1 MTRNDKS
8 NILRNRT
15 AVANACSAGKITWEV
30 RKQTMNAK
38 AKSTVK
44 IAVSLLMALVL
55 VLGLFAPIASVAH
68 ADETENDSS
77 LIAVD
82 GDEQQ
87 EQKDDQKKSESSANY
102 LSAGYLIPVICVLAV
117 LIGFYIFLSVKTGKK
132 RPKKPTGKKPI
143 KKP

>member
-1 MTRNDKS
+1 
-8 NILRNRT
+8 
-15 AVANACSAGKITWEV
+15 
-30 RKQTMNAK
+30 MNAK

-68 ADETENDSS
+68 ADEAENDSS
-77 LIAVD
+77 LVAVD

-87 EQKDDQKKSESSANY
+87 EQKDDQKQSESSANY